1 MHNPRGYGGKG
12 IVRKAFSL
20 VDWVKQEKVQQAW
33 TKLAEEYDLSQKTLI
48 DPDRVFGFADGSL
61 GRPASLML
69 R

>member
-1 MHNPRGYGGKG
+1 M
-12 IVRKAFSL
+12 RKTFSF

-33 TKLAEEYDLSQKTLI
+33 AKLAKEHDLSQKELV

-61 GRPASLML
+61 GRTASLMF